1 MTGDPSGDPFAHT
14 RMSLGDHLDELR
26 KRLIRGLVAV
36 GLAFAVGWAFYQP
49 LSNVVLQPMHW
60 ALARIDRN
68 QVEKYEELLA
78 EKPDLPRSTYF
89 ESDEAGDTR
98 LRPEYTVN
106 QKMVA
111 TGATEGFL
119 FGLKVAL
126 YFALAVGSPVLL
138 WEMWRFIAAGLYRH
152 ERHVV
157 ARTIPLSLLLFVA
170 GALFGY
176 FVMVPYGLYFLA
188 TAFPPEELQF
198 LPRLSEYLSLLSL
211 LTLALGLVFQLPLVM
226 YVLVKVDLV
235 QRETFR
241 NYRRYFIVGAFILAA
256 ILTPPDPFTQI
267 LLAGPMIVLFE
278 LGLLWTRFIRKPPG
292 PLETEA
298 S

>member
-1 MTGDPSGDPFAHT
+1 
-14 RMSLGDHLDELR
+14 MSLGDHLDELR

-36 GLAFAVGWAFYQP
+36 ALAFAVGWAFYAE
-49 LSNVVLQPMHW
+49 LSQVVLRPMHQ
-60 ALARIDRN
+60 ALGWIDAD
-68 QVEKYEELLA
+68 QVDKYEERLA
-78 EKPDLPRSTYF
+78 EAPELPRSTYF
-89 ESDEAGDTR
+89 ETDEPDDRR

-126 YFALAVGSPVLL
+126 FFALAVGSPVLL

-152 ERHVV
+152 ERSVV
-157 ARTIPLSLLLFVA
+157 GRTIPLSLLLFFA
-170 GALFGY
+170 GAVFGY

-198 LPRLSEYLSLLSL
+198 LPRLSEYLSFLSI

-226 YVLVKVDLV
+226 YVLVRIDLV
-235 QRETFR
+235 PRATFR
-241 NYRRYFIVGAFILAA
+241 TYRSYFIVGAFILSAL
-256 ILTPPDPFTQI
+256 LTPPDPFTQM
-267 LLAGPMIVLFE
+267 LLAGPMIVLYE
-278 LGLLWTRFIRKPPG
+278 IGLMCARLAERRAGTSAPAG
-292 PLETEA
+292 AEDAEE
-298 S
+298 